1 MGCEVGFDI
10 LGAMYCLVKIPHPVG
25 GENEYL
31 IDAAS
36 LFDAVRRALEI
47 NEGFVGQ
54 RPDDLIVTV
63 IEDGQ
68 QAIYYGSKKH
78 NAKKRKW
85 WVRVGR
91 VREASA

>member
-1 MGCEVGFDI
+1 M
-10 LGAMYCLVKIPHPVG
+10 
-25 GENEYL
+25 

-47 NEGFVGQ
+47 NEGFVGH

-68 QAIYYGSKKH
+68 QAIYYGSEQH
-78 NAKKRKW
+78 NETKRS
-85 WVRVGR
+85 GG
-91 VREASA
+91 

>member
-1 MGCEVGFDI
+1 V
-10 LGAMYCLVKIPHPVG
+10 YYLVKIPHPVG

-47 NEGFVGQ
+47 NEGFVGH

-68 QAIYYGSKKH
+68 QAVFYGSEQL
-78 NAKKRKW
+78 NATKRKW
-85 WVRVGR
+85 RVMVGR
-91 VREASA
+91 VR

>member
-1 MGCEVGFDI
+1 
-10 LGAMYCLVKIPHPVG
+10 MYCLVKIPHPVG

-63 IEDGQ
+63 IEDGKQ
-68 QAIYYGSKKH
+68 SVCRDFAKH
-78 NAKKRKW
+78 NATKRRW
-85 WVRVGR
+85 RVRVGR
-91 VREASA
+91 ARGASS

>member
-1 MGCEVGFDI
+1 
-10 LGAMYCLVKIPHPVG
+10 MYCLVKIPHPVG

-36 LFDAVRRALEI
+36 LFDAVRPALEI
-47 NEGFVGQ
+47 NEGFVGH

-63 IEDGQ
+63 IEDGKQ
-68 QAIYYGSKKH
+68 SVYWDYSEH
-78 NAKKRKW
+78 NAKERKW

-91 VREASA
+91 VRE